1 MSAKNTA
8 SGRKAIQP
16 LNDTAFPLISV
27 IILTYK
33 DQDAVY
39 RTLDT
44 VFRQDYPNLE
54 LIVSDDASGEQD
66 RQQIEDYIMRHKR
79 GNLSVFK
86 VIRNESNL
94 GTVAHANK
102 AARISKG
109 TFVKF
114 LSCGD
119 GFYSDH
125 AVTQLYEFA
134 AACPQPVVTSVS
146 AVCSRDFHKT
156 YYLYPSKRHVRM
168 LRQTKPEKLFSKL
181 AVLNKVSAVGALFR
195 RRFFDEGGFDE
206 RYRYLEDWPLW
217 LKLTRAGMPVP
228 CLEAVTTYYAVGGI
242 SSKSGN
248 AYASPLLLDDMIR
261 CYELEILPYIKRIS
275 KFKRYMITYRYKRLT
290 GNEGRSLPQK
300 IAFTAYYLPP
310 VLFYFMKKLMKSLY
324 VKLKGDQR

>member
-8 SGRKAIQP
+8 SGQKAIQP
-16 LNDTAFPLISV
+16 LNDTAVPLISV

-44 VFRQDYPNLE
+44 VFSQDYPNIE

-66 RQQIEDYIMRHKR
+66 RQQIEDYIMLHKR
-79 GNLSVFK
+79 GNLDGFK

-109 TFVKF
+109 TFIKF
-114 LSCGD
+114 ISCGD
-119 GFYSDH
+119 GFYSGH
-125 AVTQLYEFA
+125 ALTQLYEFA
-134 AACPQPVVTSVS
+134 EACPQPVVTSVS

-181 AVLNKVSAVGALFR
+181 TVLNKVSAVGALFQ

-217 LKLTRAGMPVP
+217 LKLTRAGTPIP
-228 CLEAVTTYYAVGGI
+228 CLEAVTTFYSVGGI

-261 CYELEILPYIKRIS
+261 CYELEILPYINKIGIFN
-275 KFKRYMITYRYKRLT
+275 KYIITYRYRQLRRHK
-290 GNEGRSLPQK
+290 GWSLLQK
-300 IAFTAYYLPP
+300 IAFMACYWPLEFFYY
-310 VLFYFMKKLMKSLY
+310 MKKLLKYLY
-324 VKLKGDQR
+324 MKLKGDSH